1 MYPHVF
7 RLLRIVLT
15 AAFALAIVGAT
26 EATDSSASTRSTGAT
41 LRKVGGILIL
51 ACFLFMAFVH
61 FLLWTFKDRLFTRH
75 RHLLLGVS
83 SALPFLLVR
92 CVYSVLSAF
101 SPISS
106 FGSNVTTSLPPA
118 KHTSLSKFSSFSGS
132 WQIFLAMSLVME
144 YIVVLIYL
152 AIGAVTPLQS
162 KTDEDEDIGMKGGRP
177 GGRYDQQGGY
187 VQPGRYEQRT
197 GANSYG
203 NGPGYSA

>member
-75 RHLLLGVS
+75 RH
-83 SALPFLLVR
+83 VR
-92 CVYSVLSAF
+92 YLSR
-101 SPISS
+101 
-106 FGSNVTTSLPPA
+106 
-118 KHTSLSKFSSFSGS
+118 SLS
-132 WQIFLAMSLVME
+132 
-144 YIVVLIYL
+144 
-152 AIGAVTPLQS
+152 
-162 KTDEDEDIGMKGGRP
+162 RC
-177 GGRYDQQGGY
+177 
-187 VQPGRYEQRT
+187 
-197 GANSYG
+197 N
-203 NGPGYSA
+203 